1 MVEELLKKDDVN
13 VFVVIWSRGA
23 RGIYHQAAG
32 NTRIVGEEFSRKKFG
47 SIYYKSGHC
56 LNQLS
61 EKSIDCF

>member
-32 NTRIVGEEFSRKKFG
+32 NTRIVGEEFSRKNYG
-47 SIYYKSGHC
+47 SI
-56 LNQLS
+56 
-61 EKSIDCF
+61 